1 MLKTLTDWIQKIS
14 KQKATVITLGLF
26 FILSFPAIKD
36 MLLPHYFPMHDDLQI
51 LRLKAMD
58 DCIMDRQI
66 PCRWIKDAG
75 FGYGYPMFN
84 YYPPLPYYVA
94 EGLHLLGMDYF
105 WSIKITFVLSFI
117 LSGLFMFALLR
128 RFVSN
133 AGALTG
139 ALFYVWAPYHSVD
152 VYVRGAMNEAWGL
165 TFFPLILFALYD
177 LVIKKTKSS
186 FLLFAISL
194 ACLLTSHNVMTLI
207 FAPIAIAW
215 CLFWIYQQKD
225 YEQIIPVAL
234 SGLLG
239 VGLSAFFFIPVALE
253 SKLVHVESMTV
264 GYFNYLAHFTD
275 FKQLFFSRFWGY
287 GGSTWG
293 PEDDMAFPVGHLHW
307 IIALVIM
314 LIATY
319 LFVKKRTKT
328 SVQNLL
334 ITLSFF
340 IIGFGYAFL
349 THSRAVWF
357 WDNLPLLYYAQFP
370 WRLLAIP
377 ALAFSF
383 LAGYLFVFLKKSW
396 HAPLAAVLILGVI
409 AINLPFFRIERQVR
423 VSYPEKI
430 SGALWE
436 LQTTGGIFDYLPKSA
451 TRPPGDAAIP
461 FPVYIEG
468 TGSSVEFKRG
478 TNWLSFT
485 GVVAT
490 ENATLR
496 LPIFEYPKT
505 TVRVG
510 GKVIDHTYDKD
521 LGRVIINLPKGEH
534 KVFVQITNT
543 PIRTFS
549 NILTV
554 ISFLIL
560 IYILT
565 RKNAHKL

>member
-1 MLKTLTDWIQKIS
+1 MLKILKDWTRWFTKEKS
-14 KQKATVITLGLF
+14 LVITLGLF

-36 MLLPHYFPMHDDLQI
+36 MLLPQYFPMHDDLQI

-58 DCIMDRQI
+58 DCVMDRQI

-94 EGLHLLGMDYF
+94 EGLHLLGFDYF

-117 LSGLFMFALLR
+117 LSGLFMFALLK
-128 RFVSN
+128 RFVGN

-165 TFFPLILFALYD
+165 TFFPLILYSLYD
-177 LVIKKTKSS
+177 LIVKKTKSS
-186 FLLFAISL
+186 FLLFAFSL

-207 FAPIAIAW
+207 FAPIALLW
-215 CLFWIYQQKD
+215 CFYWLYAQKD
-225 YEQIIPVAL
+225 YKQFMTVAA

-307 IIALVIM
+307 IIALVV
-314 LIATY
+314 IATAVFY
-319 LFVKKRTKT
+319 IAKKRDKSTVEK
-328 SVQNLL
+328 L
-334 ITLSFF
+334 IITFGF
-340 IIGFGYAFL
+340 GAIGFGYAFL

-383 LAGYLFVFLKKSW
+383 LAGYLFVYLKKSW
-396 HAPLAAVLILGVI
+396 HLPVATALILGVI
-409 AINLPFFRIERQVR
+409 AINIPFFRIERQVR

-451 TRPPGDAAIP
+451 VRPPGDAAV
-461 FPVYIEG
+461 PVPVFVEG

-485 GVVAT
+485 AVVAT
-490 ENATLR
+490 DNATLR
-496 LPIFEYPKT
+496 LPIFEYPVT
-505 TVRVG
+505 TVLMD
-510 GKVIDHTYDKD
+510 GKVIEHTYDKD
-521 LGRVIINLPKGEH
+521 LGRVMVTLPKGEH
-534 KVFVQITNT
+534 KVFLQITNT
-543 PIRTFS
+543 PIRTIA
-549 NILTV
+549 NLLTV
-554 ISFLIL
+554 FSFIIFTYLFIK
-560 IYILT
+560 
-565 RKNAHKL
+565 KNDHKL